1 MGLIYRRMTTTEG
14 AVIPSPFKIQITVS
28 AGTVI
33 TIPIGN
39 YGNYSP
45 SVNIDWG
52 DSTAN
57 TYLTGTSP
65 SGDKNHTYSTGG
77 TYIISMSGFVPSFS
91 VNNSTAIRSYINA
104 IIQFGNV
111 GLRKLDFYGCSNLT
125 SIPASTD
132 PTMAAA
138 GGYNGFA
145 EIIDFSFFAANSGL
159 TAIPSDLFQYATKA
173 LRFSS
178 AFQFS
183 KITSI
188 PTQIFQYNTLATTF
202 SSCFLACTLLTSV
215 NSSLFAAN
223 TAVVDFSRT
232 FQNCRALTNV
242 LEFAENTAVTTF
254 NNTYYMGS
262 VSNALL
268 GNAPTLWTRSPVP
281 YGVGC
286 FFNCTGLT
294 NYPSIPSTFR

>member
-14 AVIPSPFKIQITVS
+14 AIIPSPFKIQVTVS
-28 AGTVI
+28 SGTVI
-33 TIPIGN
+33 TLPIGN
-39 YGNYSP
+39 YGSYTP

-52 DSTAN
+52 DGTPN
-57 TYLTGTSP
+57 TYLTGASP
-65 SGDKNHTYSTGG
+65 SGDKNHTYATGA
-77 TYIISMSGFVPSFS
+77 TYIITMSGFVPSFS
-91 VNNSTAIRSYINA
+91 VNNSSAIKTYINS

-111 GLRKLDFYGCSNLT
+111 GIRKLDFYGCINLT
-125 SIPASTD
+125 TIPASND
-132 PTMAAA
+132 VTMAAA
-138 GGYNGFA
+138 GGYTGFG
-145 EIIDFSFFAANSGL
+145 EVVDFSFFAANSGL
-159 TAIPSDLFQYATKA
+159 TAIPSDLFEYAIKA

-223 TAVVDFSRT
+223 TLAVDFSRT

-242 LEFAENTAVTTF
+242 LQFAENTAVTTF

-262 VSNALL
+262 TSNVLS
-268 GNAPTLWTRSPVP
+268 GTAPTLWTRSPVP

-286 FFNCTGLT
+286 FFNCIGLA
-294 NYPSIPSTFR
+294 NFASIPSTFK